1 MAKNN
6 FPEEAW
12 SIFQDAWMCWY
23 CGMNTA
29 DCLHHIVGRGNGDS
43 KVESSMLNA
52 APMCNHKC
60 HIPNHGKLK
69 RVENIKELLK
79 TTYTYL
85 LSVGYKLN
93 KTDKEFIKKYKK
105 YYKKENS

>member
-1 MAKNN
+1 MANNN
-6 FPEEAW
+6 FPDGSW
-12 SIFQDAWMCWY
+12 QIFQDAWTCWY

-43 KVESSMLNA
+43 VVESSILNA

-69 RVENIKELLK
+69 RAENIRELLR
-79 TTYTYL
+79 TTYIYLITY
-85 LSVGYKLN
+85 GYKLN
-93 KTDKEFIKKYKK
+93 DNDEEFRKKYAK